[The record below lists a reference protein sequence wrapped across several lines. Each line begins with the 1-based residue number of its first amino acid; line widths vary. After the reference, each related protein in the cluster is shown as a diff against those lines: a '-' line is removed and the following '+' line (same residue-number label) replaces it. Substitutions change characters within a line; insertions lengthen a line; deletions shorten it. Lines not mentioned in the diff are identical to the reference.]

1 MNILVAD
8 DDVASRTIL
17 TALLKKTGHE
27 VTVVDN
33 GIAAYDLLSRDDHP
47 DMVILDWLMPGKD
60 GAEICRELGTLRR
73 KRPLYIIMLT
83 IKGKKSDVIDGLDA
97 GANDYISKPY
107 DPGELYARINAGKRI
122 LELQQELSSRLEVLE
137 ENDRRVMRLLAE
149 KELIMREVHHRI
161 KNGISAISAMLRY
174 QADASSIPD
183 VQSALREAAGRLSSV
198 DTLYER
204 LYQSDGFEYVHLRE
218 YLNSVVASARCIFGD
233 PCTVEV
239 EVDVQD
245 LSVSANLAANIGFV
259 VNELVFNAF
268 LHAFEGR
275 DSGTIRLSASH
286 NDNETIIVTVTDDGV
301 GLPDSFDV
309 ETPTSFGLSLVKG
322 IVTQVG
328 GSIRHERTPRN
339 SFVVTIR
346 TNDNDFPP
354 SPLRNGQP

>member
-33 GIAAYDLLSRDDHP
+33 GIAAYDILSAEDHP

-60 GAEICRELGTLRR
+60 GAEICRELGTVRR

-83 IKGKKSDVIDGLDA
+83 IKGKKTDVIDGLDA

-122 LELQQELSSRLEVLE
+122 IELQKELSTRLETLE

-161 KNGISAISAMLRY
+161 KNGISAISAMLRF
-174 QADASSIPD
+174 QADTSGMPE
-183 VQSALREAAGRLSSV
+183 VQSALREAASRLSSV

-204 LYQSDGFEYVHLRE
+204 LYQSDGFEFVHLRG
-218 YLNSVVASARCIFGD
+218 YLDSVVASARCIFGD
-233 PCTVEV
+233 PCSIAV

-245 LSVSANLAANIGFV
+245 LAVAADLAANIGFI
-259 VNELVFNAF
+259 VNELIFNAF
-268 LHAFEGR
+268 LHAFEGK
-275 DSGTIRLSASH
+275 DSGSIRLAASH

-301 GLPDSFDV
+301 GFPETFDI
-309 ETPTSFGLSLVKG
+309 ETPSSFGLSLVKG
-322 IVTQVG
+322 IVSQIG
-328 GSIRHERTPRN
+328 GSIRHERSPRN
-339 SFVVTIR
+339 AFTVTIP
-346 TNDNDFPP
+346 TNDCDFPP
-354 SPLRNGQP
+354 SPLHNG

>member
-33 GIAAYDLLSRDDHP
+33 GMAAFEILSGEGHP

-60 GAEICRELGTLRR
+60 GAEICRELATIRR

-122 LELQQELSSRLEVLE
+122 LELQQELSKRLEILE

-149 KELIMREVHHRI
+149 KELLIREVHHRI
-161 KNGISAISAMLRY
+161 KNGISAISAMLKV
-174 QADASSIPD
+174 QADSSD
-183 VQSALREAAGRLSSV
+183 ADEVRSALREAAGRLSSV

-204 LYQSDGFEYVHLRE
+204 LYQSGGFEYVHLRE
-218 YLNSVVASARCIFGD
+218 YLTSVVTSARCIFGD
-233 PCTVEV
+233 PGNVSV
-239 EVDVQD
+239 DFDVQD
-245 LSVSANLAANIGFV
+245 LSVAATLASNIGFV
-259 VNELVFNAF
+259 VNELVFNAY
-268 LHAFEGR
+268 LHAFVGR
-275 DSGTIRLSASH
+275 DSGSIRLTASH
-286 NDNETIIVTVTDDGV
+286 NDNETIVVTVADDGV
-301 GLPDSFDV
+301 GMPASFDM
-309 ETPTSFGLSLVKG
+309 ETPTGFGLSLVRG
-322 IVTQVG
+322 IVSQLG
-328 GSIRHERTPRN
+328 GSILHERAPLN
-339 SFVVTIR
+339 SFIITIR
-346 TNDNDFPP
+346 ANDGDLPP
-354 SPLRNGQP
+354 SPLRDA